1 MNLETIRE
9 WINHQPFEPFMLKL
23 SNGDT
28 FEVRHPENIALT
40 KTKILLGYPET
51 DRAVHVA
58 LIHINSIGAL
68 QKV

>member
-9 WINHQPFEPFMLKL
+9 WVNRQPFEPFLVKL
-23 SNGDT
+23 SNGDVY
-28 FEVRHPENIALT
+28 EVRHPENIALA

-58 LIHINSIGAL
+58 LIHVNSIEAL

>member
-9 WINHQPFEPFMLKL
+9 WSNRQPFEPFVIKL
-23 SNGDT
+23 ANGDS

-40 KTKILLGYPET
+40 KTKVLLGYPET

-58 LIHINSIGAL
+58 LIHINSIEAL